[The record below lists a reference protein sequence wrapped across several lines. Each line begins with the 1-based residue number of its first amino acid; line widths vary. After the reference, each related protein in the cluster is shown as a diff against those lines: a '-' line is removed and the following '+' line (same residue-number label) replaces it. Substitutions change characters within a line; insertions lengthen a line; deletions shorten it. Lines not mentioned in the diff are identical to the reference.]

1 MEQQVHGII
10 VERKVF
16 SRKFLILLLS
26 LYVAVVRL
34 DVQHHAGVHNQYA
47 NSSNVKGFPYE

>member
-1 MEQQVHGII
+1 MLCSVI

-16 SRKFLILLLS
+16 SRNSLILLLS

-34 DVQHHAGVHNQYA
+34 DVHQHLADVHNEYA
-47 NSSNVKGFPYE
+47 YSSSVEGFP